1 MLASVRYRLPG
12 ETLVH
17 EIGTKHP
24 PKRCTSLAEIPPQ
37 KGYLFAPFQENDAHP
52 LWFFPADEQ
61 RTWTQPTEVP
71 SFSLAYEV
79 EEDHRTEYIRA
90 FEACQAAFQQ
100 SELQKVVLSRTLSVH
115 FDQNLTKDDYYRLFE
130 QACIAYPNS
139 FVSLISLPAL
149 WGTWLM
155 ATPEILISAQD
166 SMWHTMALAGTME
179 KTADSSLSLE
189 VWSEKNRKEQQWV
202 VDYISRQLEKL
213 DCDYQKSPTYVR
225 PAAHLLHLCT
235 DFSVIP
241 PKEKSIACVIEA
253 LHPTPAVCGWETST
267 AKALIS
273 KVESHNR
280 SYYSG
285 YSGPIAPNSA
295 HLFVTLRCMNL
306 INDTATLYAGGGL
319 LPESN
324 ENSEWQETERKLNT
338 MLRLFSAHK

>member
-1 MLASVRYRLPG
+1 M
-12 ETLVH
+12 
-17 EIGTKHP
+17 
-24 PKRCTSLAEIPPQ
+24 
-37 KGYLFAPFQENDAHP
+37 
-52 LWFFPADEQ
+52 
-61 RTWTQPTEVP
+61 
-71 SFSLAYEV
+71 
-79 EEDHRTEYIRA
+79 
-90 FEACQAAFQQ
+90 
-100 SELQKVVLSRTLSVH
+100 
-115 FDQNLTKDDYYRLFE
+115 
-130 QACIAYPNS
+130 
-139 FVSLISLPAL
+139 
-149 WGTWLM
+149 
-155 ATPEILISAQD
+155 
-166 SMWHTMALAGTME
+166 
-179 KTADSSLSLE
+179 
-189 VWSEKNRKEQQWV
+189 

-213 DCDYQKSPTYVR
+213 SCDYQKSLTYVR

-235 DFSVIP
+235 DFSVVP

-273 KVESHNR
+273 KVELHDR